1 VSEVYHPLV
10 DQEGNLDLR
19 EFFNT
24 APKPKHTS
32 LNILKYVK
40 NSFLLSSALKIETS
54 HNKEAGVLF
63 NSDYEKLKEN
73 VNQCVKKS

>member
-1 VSEVYHPLV
+1 M
-10 DQEGNLDLR
+10 DLR

-40 NSFLLSSALKIETS
+40 NSFLLSSVLKIETS
-54 HNKEAGVLF
+54 HNKEAGENF
-63 NSDYEKLKEN
+63 NKDYEKLKES
-73 VNQCVKKS
+73 VKQCVEKS